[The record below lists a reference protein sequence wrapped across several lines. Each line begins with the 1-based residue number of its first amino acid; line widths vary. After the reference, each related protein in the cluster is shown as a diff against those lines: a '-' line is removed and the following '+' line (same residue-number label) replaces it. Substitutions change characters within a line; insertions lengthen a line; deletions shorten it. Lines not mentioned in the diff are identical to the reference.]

1 MPLSSPKVVRS
12 RSREGTSQI
21 RDMRKSMPR
30 IHATQYMYTC
40 VWAKMNMILTN
51 GSKYYPLRF
60 QVTRE
65 IDTVLP
71 QTKGSRLMLP
81 KVLTDFLNT

>member
-1 MPLSSPKVVRS
+1 
-12 RSREGTSQI
+12 
-21 RDMRKSMPR
+21 
-30 IHATQYMYTC
+30 
-40 VWAKMNMILTN
+40 MNMILTN

-71 QTKGSRLMLP
+71 QTKGSRLMLS
-81 KVLTDFLNT
+81 KVLTDYLYTQILDSNQDIQNRAHLYQLGIKAF